1 MLGLISR
8 PSQNSRILLLSKPAG
23 AARAVGVEKQS
34 LVRNACLAERADD
47 FGHAFLDLEQVAV
60 VARHGLGAGQRDALA
75 VGQKEHIRCL
85 AFLSS
90 LVGNLLAAPP
100 GGCVAAVQLHA
111 GHVQLG
117 LVDLQQRL
125 PHALPRV
132 IPAPFIIVIVHCFPS
147 DCVLAKPA
155 PHGQLAPLTARL
167 DAVCDRTHNPP
178 QADFTFWPA
187 LSFRQVR
194 NEVLVDDFFSLI

>member
-1 MLGLISR
+1 MFLTKGKLDLCLDR
-8 PSQNSRILLLSKPAG
+8 TEWDFGKPAG

-125 PHALPRV
+125 PHALLE
-132 IPAPFIIVIVHCFPS
+132 S
-147 DCVLAKPA
+147 
-155 PHGQLAPLTARL
+155 
-167 DAVCDRTHNPP
+167 
-178 QADFTFWPA
+178 
-187 LSFRQVR
+187 
-194 NEVLVDDFFSLI
+194 SLNHLL

>member
-1 MLGLISR
+1 MAMLGLISR

-23 AARAVGVEKQS
+23 AARAIGVEKQS

-100 GGCVAAVQLHA
+100 GGW
-111 GHVQLG
+111 
-117 LVDLQQRL
+117 L
-125 PHALPRV
+125 PSNCTLDMSSWAL
-132 IPAPFIIVIVHCFPS
+132 
-147 DCVLAKPA
+147 
-155 PHGQLAPLTARL
+155 
-167 DAVCDRTHNPP
+167 
-178 QADFTFWPA
+178 
-187 LSFRQVR
+187 
-194 NEVLVDDFFSLI
+194 LISSSTSHMRCWSHP